1 MYSAQV
7 SRSMLGGSNK
17 SADPSQSF
25 NKLAP
30 LILNLITNTIGKG
43 VDTVIGATKPSEA
56 TVTYFKAIGAGL
68 TSMIWTPSDGVLSI
82 TGKTR
87 TSTLALGFERL
98 VAVVD
103 PVTMAI
109 TLPTISTQV
118 SVSLLTFPSISR
130 SVYLMNQAFSGNQA
144 VLPDG
149 TEDGQTKQIILGQGY
164 DVFISGSFN
173 NSVASGYYL
182 REPGNCVSLV
192 WSQNESFWL
201 LLNQAAYSAPLIPL
215 S

>member
-1 MYSAQV
+1 
-7 SRSMLGGSNK
+7 MLGGSNK

-68 TSMIWTPSDGVLSI
+68 TSMIWTPTDGVLSV

-98 VAVVD
+98 IAVKD
-103 PVTMAI
+103 PITMI
-109 TLPTISTQV
+109 TSSPTISTQV
-118 SVSLLTFPSISR
+118 SITLLTFPSISR
-130 SVYLMNQAFSGNQA
+130 SEYLISETFSGNQA
-144 VLPDG
+144 ILPDG
-149 TEDGQTKQIILGQGY
+149 SEDGQTKQIILGQGY
-164 DVFISGSFN
+164 DVFVKGSFS
-173 NSVASGYYL
+173 NSIATGYFL
-182 REPGNCVSLV
+182 REPGNCLSVV
-192 WSQNESFWL
+192 WCQMEGFWL
-201 LLNQAAYSAPLIPL
+201 LLNQAAYSRPLIQ